1 MTHLPEGQ
9 GLESVEK
16 KKDKY
21 QTVLNRSL
29 FRNKQRFSF
38 VLDQSPAIL
47 TLDDSIRSDEIV
59 RTIWP
64 IYLVIGHFVLTI

>member
-29 FRNKQRFSF
+29 FRNKQGFSF

-47 TLDDSIRSDEIV
+47 TSDDSIRSDEIV